1 MGAIDNDKQMMEEK
15 YNKAV
20 EAYKQK
26 SADLD
31 TLYRMFDEVR
41 DYRNASKYLD
51 VLDKERTYRKLVKA
65 FKSEDCN
72 WQETAEGFKAL
83 GEYKKS
89 AEYCSECLSR
99 IPPKV
104 DEEEKNRKLQEIK
117 QKNEEREAKYQE
129 ALKAMHD
136 YRYEHAIKLFTELG
150 PYRDSKEKLEF
161 CKQSQEY
168 WIKNQ
173 KKNETN
179 ENTKHV
185 VVFIGVFLLVVI
197 LIVTCSNL

>member
-1 MGAIDNDKQMMEEK
+1 MELMEEK
-15 YNKAV
+15 YHKAV

-31 TLYRMFDEVR
+31 TLYAMFKEVQ
-41 DYRNASKYLD
+41 DYKNASKYLD

-89 AEYCSECLSR
+89 AEYCSECLSK

-129 ALKAMHD
+129 AVKAMHD
-136 YRYEHAIKLFTELG
+136 HRYDHAIKLFTGLEY
-150 PYRDSKEKLEF
+150 YRDSKEKVQYCIESRDKMLREA
-161 CKQSQEY
+161 KQ
-168 WIKNQ
+168 ND
-173 KKNETN
+173 KKLVTR
-179 ENTKHV
+179 V
-185 VVFIGVFLLVVI
+185 VVVSIIVIGFFIVISFLDL
-197 LIVTCSNL
+197 

>member
-1 MGAIDNDKQMMEEK
+1 MDLREEK
-15 YNKAV
+15 YHKAV

-31 TLYRMFDEVR
+31 TLYKMFNEVQG
-41 DYRNASKYLD
+41 YKNASKYLE
-51 VLDKERTYRKLVKA
+51 VIEKERTYRKLVKA

-72 WQETAEGFKAL
+72 WEETAEGFKAL

-89 AEYCSECLSR
+89 AEYCSKCLSR

-129 ALKAMHD
+129 AVKAMHD
-136 YRYEHAIKLFTELG
+136 HRYDHAIKLFTELEY
-150 PYRDSKEKLEF
+150 YRDSKEKIEL

-179 ENTKHV
+179 GNAKHV